1 MTPPAWM
8 LRALART
15 TTPLLAP
22 TRSLQPVPSRHPL
35 TARLSLSVRPFSRDL
50 PCFLACASLTRT
62 GFVGVARDTQSA
74 ASAHASTRGW
84 RAFSARPDD
93 WKTLLAEFQ
102 RQASAASNAAAADR
116 LAAPPM
122 RGEDV
127 GSLVELC
134 AANDR
139 HREAID
145 VIRRSEALGVRV
157 PLRFHVLVCCSVARK
172 RGGAAALERMREL
185 ATRFPDEF
193 NDSRVYDPLITVLKD
208 KSDYQSVHAAVAQM
222 HELKLAPHLRVLR
235 VLMVTAGLAGQKD
248 AVRAT
253 IDFANKQFPESK
265 HDIAT
270 LTAACQA
277 LVKVGESARVMAIY
291 KSQDAQWLAKHATTR
306 LWNQFLVAAIDSEN
320 KPTGKK
326 RARKTARDA
335 SGDQPG
341 WMAQLDQ
348 MRASENGQ
356 PDDFT
361 FATCLFEWD
370 RRGDW
375 DQVLELFNAMQEHEL
390 RTGTH
395 VINAL
400 ACSVVIRA
408 LHKIDAVDGEQ
419 ASESGE
425 KAKSDRVTISRHRKR
440 DLQVVLKKLPQLN
453 VSNLGH
459 ASTLIDTLDEFR
471 LFTPARQLFERLLR
485 QGVIRDHPWR
495 QKDGYEID
503 LHTFSRGVAKC
514 AVVFAFE
521 EITKTH
527 RGLITAGQI
536 PDDLRII
543 TGVGKRSQEYMV
555 PVLKREITELLTR
568 SSRPALWPAT
578 HPTNPGVLLVRHNAL
593 RKWLQKDGR
602 IRYF

>member
-1 MTPPAWM
+1 MT
-8 LRALART
+8 T
-15 TTPLLAP
+15 
-22 TRSLQPVPSRHPL
+22 
-35 TARLSLSVRPFSRDL
+35 
-50 PCFLACASLTRT
+50 
-62 GFVGVARDTQSA
+62 
-74 ASAHASTRGW
+74 
-84 RAFSARPDD
+84 
-93 WKTLLAEFQ
+93 
-102 RQASAASNAAAADR
+102 
-116 LAAPPM
+116 
-122 RGEDV
+122 EDV
-127 GSLVELC
+127 GALVELC
-134 AANDR
+134 AINDR

-145 VIRRSEALGVRV
+145 VIRRAEALGISV
-157 PLRFHVLVCCSVARK
+157 PLRFHVLLCCSVARK

-185 ATRFPDEF
+185 ASRFPDQF
-193 NDSRVYDPLITVLKD
+193 NDSKVYDPLITVLKN
-208 KSDYQSVHAAVAQM
+208 KSDYLGVHAAVAQM

-253 IDFANKQFPESK
+253 IDFADKQFPESK
-265 HDIAT
+265 RDIAT

-291 KSQDAQWLAKHATTR
+291 KSQDAQWLADHATTR
-306 LWNQFLVAAIDSEN
+306 LWNQFLVASIESEK
-320 KPTGKK
+320 KPSGKK
-326 RARKTARDA
+326 RVRKGTSDT

-341 WMAQLDQ
+341 WMTVLDQ
-348 MRASENGQ
+348 MRASTNGQ
-356 PDDFT
+356 PDDYT
-361 FATCLFEWD
+361 FATCLFEWE
-370 RRGDW
+370 RREDW
-375 DQVLELFNAMQEHEL
+375 DQVLKLFNTMQEHEL

-400 ACSVVIRA
+400 ACSVMIRA
-408 LHKIDAVDGEQ
+408 LHKIDSVDGGQ
-419 ASESGE
+419 TADSGE
-425 KAKSDRVTISRHRKR
+425 KPSAERVTISHHRKR
-440 DLQVVLKKLPQLN
+440 DVQVVLKKLPQVS

-485 QGVIRDHPWR
+485 EGVIQDHPWR

-527 RGLITAGQI
+527 RGLITTGQI

-555 PVLKREITELLTR
+555 PVLRREITDLLTR
-568 SSRPALWPAT
+568 SSRPALWPAK

-593 RKWLQKDGR
+593 RKWLEKDGR